1 MGFVS
6 KNGLEIIPTDKRNHP
21 KDFETKDHQFI
32 PYQFQYNGKNRFLIF
47 SKKKRPNPHKLMD

>member
-21 KDFETKDHQFI
+21 KDFETKTI
-32 PYQFQYNGKNRFLIF
+32 NLFLINF
-47 SKKKRPNPHKLMD
+47 KYNEGKTDS